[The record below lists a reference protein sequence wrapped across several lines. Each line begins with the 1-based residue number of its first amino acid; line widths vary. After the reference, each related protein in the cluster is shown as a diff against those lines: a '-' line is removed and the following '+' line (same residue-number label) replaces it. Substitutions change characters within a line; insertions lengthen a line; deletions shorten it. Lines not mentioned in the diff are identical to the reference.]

1 MACMHAVHMASWHVC
16 SSYGIVACMP
26 FIRHR
31 GMDAVHMTSWQGCRL
46 YGIVPKLFRI
56 FIYMQVYRFLCLCL
70 YKITYNKMPTQFQ
83 SSQTQSEALLMYAMI
98 QDLIQNLYM
107 MLKLFYYKIV
117 RNWKK

>member
-1 MACMHAVHMASWHVC
+1 
-16 SSYGIVACMP
+16 
-26 FIRHR
+26 
-31 GMDAVHMTSWQGCRL
+31 
-46 YGIVPKLFRI
+46 
-56 FIYMQVYRFLCLCL
+56 
-70 YKITYNKMPTQFQ
+70 MPTQFQ